1 MMAML
6 WAQKIMYAETKEEA
20 IALYKRVPRL
30 LKDKVEQILIESGCE
45 DLIKESE
52 EQEGVAD
59 MGEVKEPYEGGTG
72 SLLEIVDMMCDVTEK
87 LADIV
92 RKQAVLI
99 EQERIAGA
107 VFPADLSEERK
118 QAEDDL
124 DRIEMKLRRI

>member
-52 EQEGVAD
+52 
-59 MGEVKEPYEGGTG
+59 VKEPYEGGTG
-72 SLLEIVDMMCDVTEK
+72 SLLEVVDMMCGVTEK

>member
-20 IALYKRVPRL
+20 IALYK
-30 LKDKVEQILIESGCE
+30 K
-45 DLIKESE
+45 
-52 EQEGVAD
+52 
-59 MGEVKEPYEGGTG
+59 PYEGGTG
-72 SLLEIVDMMCDVTEK
+72 SLLEVVDMMCGVTEK

>member
-20 IALYKRVPRL
+20 IALYK
-30 LKDKVEQILIESGCE
+30 
-45 DLIKESE
+45 
-52 EQEGVAD
+52 
-59 MGEVKEPYEGGTG
+59 
-72 SLLEIVDMMCDVTEK
+72 MMCDVTEK